1 MQGPLSH
8 IRVIELCRIMAGP
21 SAGQILADL
30 GADVIKIE
38 RPEIGD
44 DCRGWGPPFLKDRN
58 GEETRESAYFLS
70 VNRGKRSLTVDLS
83 NPEGQKIIQS
93 LASRSDIVLENFRVG
108 TLERYGLSYDD
119 LKVINPKLIYC
130 SVTGFG
136 QTGPRRKQAAY
147 DFMIQAM
154 GGLMSV
160 TGERDDKPGGGP
172 QKVGIPIIDLV
183 SGLYAI
189 VGVLAALARRNLSG
203 KGEYVDIG
211 MLDSQVAILANQAM
225 NYLISG
231 NVPKRQGNAHPN
243 IQPQDVFACID
254 GDIAIAVG
262 NDLQFSK
269 LCQVLESPEF
279 ITDQRF
285 DTIQN
290 RNRNVDA
297 LRRHIADKL
306 SQNNRQYWVEKLDAA
321 GVPASPINSLA
332 EIFEDDQVKARE
344 MIKHIQ
350 HPLAGTMPIVASPM
364 RFRETPTKQDCP
376 PPLLSEHSIEILRE
390 LDMEED
396 EIERLHEKGI
406 I

>member
-1 MQGPLSH
+1 MLLLFVQPY
-8 IRVIELCRIMAGP
+8 VTMT
-21 SAGQILADL
+21 DM
-30 GADVIKIE
+30 DKIIPVVNKCE
-38 RPEIGD
+38 QVLEKYP
-44 DCRGWGPPFLKDRN
+44 KDFAMPDFAY
-58 GEETRESAYFLS
+58 GESAMAK
-70 VNRGKRSLTVDLS
+70 GD
-83 NPEGQKIIQS
+83 P
-93 LASRSDIVLENFRVG
+93 
-108 TLERYGLSYDD
+108 
-119 LKVINPKLIYC
+119 
-130 SVTGFG
+130 
-136 QTGPRRKQAAY
+136 
-147 DFMIQAM
+147 
-154 GGLMSV
+154 
-160 TGERDDKPGGGP
+160 
-172 QKVGIPIIDLV
+172 
-183 SGLYAI
+183 
-189 VGVLAALARRNLSG
+189 G